1 MPSDAGTPDSLFSAP
16 ATPAP
21 DAAAFAGASSA
32 PGGGAPA
39 FVPRA
44 VKRRPAAP
52 RASASAVLSATAVRP
67 PTPALVQTRPVEV
80 SSTAVAGAPL
90 TPAQPL
96 KLSQHERDRLETIL
110 TTVETGLSDYGLC
123 VHRAA
128 GGKGGGGGLLERFK
142 EGKEWLHISQILT
155 LPPVRALTGS
165 IVDVQKALR
174 LRESPIVKID
184 ETDFQVG
191 RQEVPDVQRLQALD
205 AADWDDAVVYL
216 EDIPFSSVSGD
227 RSLTLFLASALSTV
241 PQRIIVPPLYDRAN
255 PLALDP
261 FGSSGAGE
269 HSQADAF
276 RAAQDTQQG
285 KRRAR
290 PLPKSGGPF
299 KGFAFVLVPNKD
311 EASRILKEWSWEGA
325 DGGSS
330 AAEGEEED
338 VDGEDENEDEDAE
351 MGEAEVPEQG
361 TMSAKV
367 GPTGKKEKE
376 KLSCAERARQGGM
389 RALSYDRWLDLK
401 DEYLAYKRSLET
413 VIEAQHEGKLSALRN
428 PPTQRDEPP
437 HLAKQGSARDPPS
450 SSGRRAGKR
459 AASPTSPAFDGDVS
473 LPSTSA
479 GPSSS
484 KRPKR
489 ASSPTAVLNSRLRR
503 IRTPS
508 PGLDLA
514 SEAALEVAGAFPA
527 ACVLWVRNVH
537 EKSGR
542 TSLKAL
548 FGALL
553 ETLQEGSGKG
563 VEYVDYEKGLDSCY
577 LRFSSPTLAS
587 LIHDHLTAT
596 PSLHLSPTA
605 LSPLSALSPSS
616 RTAAESDLRRPLAA
630 TLLAGDAERKY
641 WANVP
646 EATRKAARHAA
657 GGIVGLLKEPGM
669 GGGGAGTGERGG
681 GGRRGG
687 RGKRRNDGGVA
698 REQAQRQ
705 ATHAHAEGEEETAV
719 VEEPQKKRKKPSRL

>member
-1 MPSDAGTPDSLFSAP
+1 MTSDAGTPDSLFSAP
-16 ATPAP
+16 PTPAP
-21 DAAAFAGASSA
+21 DPAAPASASSA
-32 PGGGAPA
+32 PAGGAPA
-39 FVPRA
+39 FVPRT
-44 VKRRPAAP
+44 VKRRPGVP
-52 RASASAVLSATAVRP
+52 RATAVGVAAAAAARAAA
-67 PTPALVQTRPVEV
+67 PTPLE
-80 SSTAVAGAPL
+80 APPAHL
-90 TPAQPL
+90 PTSAASWTPAQPP
-96 KLSQHERDRLETIL
+96 KLSQQERDRLEAILATI
-110 TTVETGLSDYGLC
+110 ETGLSDYGLC
-123 VHRAA
+123 VHRSA
-128 GGKGGGGGLLERFK
+128 GGEGGGGGLLERFK
-142 EGKEWLHISQILT
+142 EGKEWLHISQVLT

-184 ETDFQVG
+184 ETGFQVG
-191 RQEVPDVQRLQALD
+191 RQELPDVQRLEALE
-205 AADWDDAVVYL
+205 AADWDDAVVHL
-216 EDIPFSSVSGD
+216 ESIPFTPATGD
-227 RSLTLFLASALSTV
+227 HSLTLFLSSALSTI
-241 PQRIIVPPLYDRAN
+241 PQRIIVPPLYDRSN

-261 FGSSGAGE
+261 LGSASAGE

-276 RAAQDTQQG
+276 RAAQDAAQG

-299 KGFAFVLVPNKD
+299 KGFAFVLLPSKE
-311 EASRILKEWSWEGA
+311 EAERVLKEWSWEGA
-325 DGGSS
+325 DGVSS
-330 AAEGEEED
+330 AA
-338 VDGEDENEDEDAE
+338 DGEDEEDEGDAGEDEDEDAE
-351 MGEAEVPEQG
+351 MGEAATERAAATAGKGEG
-361 TMSAKV
+361 K
-367 GPTGKKEKE
+367 GKKEKE
-376 KLSCAERARQGGM
+376 TPSCAERARQGGM
-389 RALSYDRWLDLK
+389 RALSYDRWLELK
-401 DEYLAYKRSLET
+401 DEYLAYRRSLET
-413 VIEAQHEGKLSALRN
+413 LIEAQHEGTLSALRN
-428 PPTQRDEPP
+428 PPAQRDEPP
-437 HLAKQGSARDPPS
+437 HLAKQGAARDPPS
-450 SSGRRAGKR
+450 STSRRAGKR

-479 GPSSS
+479 GPSSF

-508 PGLDLA
+508 PGLDLS

-563 VEYVDYEKGLDSCY
+563 VEFVDFEKGLDTCY

-587 LIHDHLTAT
+587 LVLDYLSTT

-605 LSPLSALSPSS
+605 LSPLAALSPSS

-630 TLLAGDAERKY
+630 TLLEGDAERKY

-657 GGIVGLLKEPGM
+657 GGVVGLLKEPGM
-669 GGGGAGTGERGG
+669 GGGGGERTGG
-681 GGRRGG
+681 GGRKGG
-687 RGKRRNDGGVA
+687 RGKRRNEGVA
-698 REQAQRQ
+698 PRDQAP
-705 ATHAHAEGEEETAV
+705 APEVAA